1 MTFAVVLKSW
11 AENDI
16 LEAAKWYSEQQ
27 SDLGK
32 RFSDAVYEKLIV
44 ISNNP
49 NLFQQRYKQVRVAI
63 VNSFPYAIYYTI
75 DDNKIVIHAVLHAK
89 RNPRI
94 WKKRTK
100 L

>member
-1 MTFAVVLKSW
+1 
-11 AENDI
+11 

-27 SDLGK
+27 PSLGM
-32 RFSDAVYEKLIV
+32 RFSDAVYEKLIT
-44 ISNNP
+44 ISSNP
-49 NLFQQRYKQVRVAI
+49 NLFQQRYKHVRAALVTE
-63 VNSFPYAIYYTI
+63 FPYAIYYTTEG
-75 DDNKIVIHAVLHAK
+75 DKIVVHAVLHSK

>member
-1 MTFAVVLKSW
+1 MTLSIVLKSW
-11 AENDI
+11 AEDDI

-27 SDLGK
+27 PDLGK

-44 ISNNP
+44 ISSNP
-49 NLFQQRYKQVRVAI
+49 NLFQKRYKQVRVAI
-63 VNSFPYAIYYTI
+63 VSSFPYAIYYI
-75 DDNKIVIHAVLHAK
+75 IEDNKIVVHAVLHAK

-94 WKKRTK
+94 WKKRSK